1 MANKP
6 EFDEVDLNRLYAA
19 LEYQLNFAGPPR
31 AEVRAL
37 MELRDRIGE
46 MLEGEEEDPGC
57 GSDCCGASCIC
68 HAR

>member
-6 EFDEVDLNRLYAA
+6 EFDEIDLNRLYAA

-46 MLEGEEEDPGC
+46 MLDGEEEPVGNFFSSRHGDW
-57 GSDCCGASCIC
+57 
-68 HAR
+68 